1 MVIRKETMKTES
13 FGEQIKRH
21 RIAAGKLIGGV
32 AHEVG
37 ITPPY
42 MGAIEANCASPGLV
56 LQGKLIRALDCK
68 ITLDPTT
75 PFPPATQKARKALK
89 RKLREALKRE
99 LERERKK

>member
-42 MGAIEANCASPGLV
+42 MGAIEANCASPSEV
-56 LQGKLIRALDCK
+56 LMGKIIRALNCK
-68 ITLDPTT
+68 IALDPST
-75 PFPPATQKARKALK
+75 PFPPATQEERRALA
-89 RKLREALKRE
+89 RKLRAE
-99 LERERKK
+99 LEQELKK